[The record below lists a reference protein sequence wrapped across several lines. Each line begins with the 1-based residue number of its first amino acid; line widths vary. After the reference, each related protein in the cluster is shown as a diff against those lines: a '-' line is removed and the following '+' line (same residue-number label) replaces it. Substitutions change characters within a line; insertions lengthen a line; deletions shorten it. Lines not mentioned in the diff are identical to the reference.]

1 MGPLNH
7 VMQAT
12 PVAALKQS
20 SQMPSN
26 QPDQMLIM
34 VTENLTYSGDSSTP
48 PARAGAVKRLPQC
61 IIIGAR
67 KGGTR
72 ALLEFLNLHPGIEK
86 ATDEVHFFD
95 DDTKYRMGLDWY
107 RTRMPPSTSEQIT
120 IEKSPA
126 YFVTD
131 RVPERMW
138 AMNSSLRLL
147 LIVRD
152 PVVRLISDYAQLA
165 ENRRMRR
172 ESAGKDKNKV
182 PLFEQVVL
190 TPEGR
195 VNTEYRP
202 VGTSIYAVYFR
213 RWLAYFPRR
222 QIHVI
227 DGDRLI
233 REPFQEVQK
242 VENFLGLPARISEDA
257 FYFNKTKG
265 FYCVRPPDDIQDHC
279 LNESKGRKH
288 PKVGPKVISRLRQ
301 FYAPFNREFYSLAG
315 HDFGWPEV

>member
-1 MGPLNH
+1 
-7 VMQAT
+7 
-12 PVAALKQS
+12 
-20 SQMPSN
+20 
-26 QPDQMLIM
+26 
-34 VTENLTYSGDSSTP
+34 
-48 PARAGAVKRLPQC
+48 
-61 IIIGAR
+61 
-67 KGGTR
+67 
-72 ALLEFLNLHPGIEK
+72 
-86 ATDEVHFFD
+86 
-95 DDTKYRMGLDWY
+95 MGLDWY